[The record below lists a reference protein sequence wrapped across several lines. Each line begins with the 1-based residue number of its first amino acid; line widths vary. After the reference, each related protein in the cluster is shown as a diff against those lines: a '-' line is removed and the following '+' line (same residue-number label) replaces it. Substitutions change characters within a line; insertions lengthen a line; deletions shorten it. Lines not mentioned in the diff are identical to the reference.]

1 MTEATKLP
9 LNALRAFEAVAAHL
23 SFTGAAQSL
32 KVTTAAVSS
41 HIKSLEEFLETPLFV
56 RHSRSVRLTPQ
67 GARLLPGI
75 QRGMGELTRAVEQL
89 RQDRSSG
96 LLNISLLG
104 SFLQKWLLPRLGDF
118 YQKYPEVDL
127 RFNASRE
134 LVDFMQTDF
143 HAAVRYGTGDWPQLH
158 AEKMLDDW
166 VFPVTSPALLA
177 KVGPIETLLDLGKY
191 KRLHSASEPWND
203 WLRRVGGDT
212 TRMEGGPVLDDS
224 ASVLAAAEQGHGV
237 ALARWSPA
245 TWPRAAWCGPRA
257 RACGS
262 GTPTTS
268 WRRPTTSSC
277 RRSFASAT
285 GCAKCAVSSHLQRA
299 SGWNREKWGHSSFPR
314 LLPWRRTC
322 AEMRN
327 VPISRPAGRP
337 RR

>member
-127 RFNASRE
+127 RFNAIRE

-237 ALARWSPA
+237 ALARWSLVA
-245 TWPRAAWCGPRA
+245 GD
-257 RACGS
+257 
-262 GTPTTS
+262 
-268 WRRPTTSSC
+268 
-277 RRSFASAT
+277 
-285 GCAKCAVSSHLQRA
+285 LA
-299 SGWNREKWGHSSFPR
+299 SGRLVRPSSQSVRQRNSYYFVAPPHHFELPKVIRFRDWLREVCHQFPPPEGER
-314 LLPWRRTC
+314 LEPQ
-322 AEMRN
+322 
-327 VPISRPAGRP
+327 
-337 RR
+337 